1 MTNTAPGSPVKRG
14 KSKEQLIPQ
23 IFLFFQQGTAPRA
36 VGPASGLSGHSA
48 SNWMRPRRPSCQE
61 LAVRPCAAVSGEIRV
76 SDRES
81 GTRRPFRAC
90 VSRPVGAK
98 IFRGFAPE
106 SLRIPPSRPARIAR
120 EGRCTLH
127 LVFRALRKIVAR
139 DEGKTRNE
147 VPAQSRR
154 QHLLASRGAECA
166 ADASSP
172 LDSPPFHCVGIT
184 ADTRT
189 CLTAARQGGCPACQ
203 SDLARTRRC
212 AQ

>member
-1 MTNTAPGSPVKRG
+1 METKNSSIRPNKLIRADGRPRRPGAAHTGGHVLTNTAPGSPVKRG

-76 SDRES
+76 SDREA

-98 IFRGFAPE
+98 I
-106 SLRIPPSRPARIAR
+106 SLI
-120 EGRCTLH
+120 
-127 LVFRALRKIVAR
+127 RALIVA
-139 DEGKTRNE
+139 D
-147 VPAQSRR
+147 PA
-154 QHLLASRGAECA
+154 LASCEN
-166 ADASSP
+166 
-172 LDSPPFHCVGIT
+172 
-184 ADTRT
+184 
-189 CLTAARQGGCPACQ
+189 
-203 SDLARTRRC
+203 RTRRPLHFTPC
-212 AQ
+212 VSRTTENRGAG